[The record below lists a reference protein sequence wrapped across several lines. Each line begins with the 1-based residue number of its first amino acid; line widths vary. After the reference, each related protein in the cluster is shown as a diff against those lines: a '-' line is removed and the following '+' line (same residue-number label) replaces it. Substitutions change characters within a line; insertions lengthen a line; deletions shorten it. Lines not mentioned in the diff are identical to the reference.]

1 MAFAVTLVVALAIS
15 TAYAIHQ
22 ETPTLPEDPG
32 TVTQSL
38 PDSAE
43 VALLKSIDAKIGKLV
58 FDEPDFFLLYRVTH
72 ATIEC
77 QDTSKNVHLYNHHK
91 MHNNNDD
98 DFFNWDGTVQYG
110 GIKHE
115 GSRISLPFFIYEM
128 ELDNGEFHG
137 KGILH
142 GKSPLCPES
151 KNVFEIS
158 VSGKCDGSEFRLG
171 GLESGTYNVT
181 VSEFD
186 VLCVEK

>member
-1 MAFAVTLVVALAIS
+1 
-15 TAYAIHQ
+15 
-22 ETPTLPEDPG
+22 
-32 TVTQSL
+32 
-38 PDSAE
+38 
-43 VALLKSIDAKIGKLV
+43 
-58 FDEPDFFLLYRVTH
+58 
-72 ATIEC
+72 
-77 QDTSKNVHLYNHHK
+77 